1 MNTLGA
7 ALERLAEERLA
18 IDVQHQFQF
27 AGGLLLLFV
36 FRIVFVF
43 FRLFPPVPVP
53 VPVPV
58 VVTLFD
64 LFGLFVTAA
73 GGAGA
78 VLSVDA
84 AMLRVQP
91 FNSLQTLR

>member
-1 MNTLGA
+1 MMNTLGA

-53 VPVPV
+53 VPV